1 MLLEDGKPQRGIKTY
16 WRDVNKTE
24 TEPNEARD
32 ERDEGFVP
40 MTLLVTDD
48 PDHWADQSGGRS
60 ESQSDEHQEEQ
71 DGEYL

>member
-48 PDHWADQSGGRS
+48 PDH
-60 ESQSDEHQEEQ
+60 
-71 DGEYL
+71 